1 MSREA
6 QRIVTANNETQFHKD
21 NEKTVVYDYRT
32 GMTTVH
38 RTLHRRW
45 SLRAEGYDD
54 TTTIYVGDIVVAELP
69 TTVSVDRTLVRFMKA
84 VSPTELATLTFD
96 GGLTLSREQHE
107 LADALARSARM
118 FM

>member
-1 MSREA
+1 MA
-6 QRIVTANNETQFHKD
+6 RIATRTVTANNETQFHKD
-21 NEKTVVYDYRT
+21 NEKTVVFDYRT

-45 SLRAEGYDD
+45 SLRAEGWDD

-69 TTVSVDRTLVRFMKA
+69 TDISVDRTLVRFMKA
-84 VSPTELATLTFD
+84 VSPTTLATLTFD

-107 LADALARSARM
+107 LADALARAFRSLN
-118 FM
+118 